1 VVSAWQQIDAQ
12 GKTVSQIILLIQ
24 DQVAAAKYV
33 RQALYNSDTGPF
45 QVDWVRHLAAG
56 LDQLARNP
64 DPKQQKANGI
74 AAVLVDL
81 CLPDSRGIETFNRI
95 LHAAPQIPILILSSA
110 QDEEVAKLAVH
121 HGAQD
126 YLLTARIDAYLL
138 PKMVRSMIE
147 RATITE
153 ALFEEK
159 ERAQITLNSIGDAVI
174 CIDVTGKVTYLN
186 TACESN
192 TGWSRDEAAGRPIA
206 EVFRIVDAS
215 TRESTQNPM
224 TEAIRQ
230 NKTVGLTPNSVLI
243 RRDGSEVAIEDSAA
257 PIHDR
262 RGQVTGAVMVFH
274 DVSSARALSLR
285 MSYLAQHDSLTD
297 LPNRT
302 LLNDRL
308 NRAIGLAERH
318 GQRLAVLFLD
328 VDRFKHVND
337 SVGHSIGDRL
347 LQSLAQ
353 RLLTCVRN
361 SDTVSRQGGDEFV
374 ILLSEVTH
382 AADAAVS
389 AEKLLLALG
398 EPHRIDQHDLQVTVS
413 IGIATYPDDGTDAE
427 TLLKRADFA
436 MYHAKDRGRN
446 NCQFFE
452 PRMNVHAVERQSLE
466 NELRHALERREFA
479 LHYQPKMNLRSGA
492 ITGIEAL
499 IRWHHPQRG
508 LVLPAQFIP
517 IAEECGF
524 IVPIG
529 QWVLRESCQQAK
541 TWRDAGLP
549 ATRMAINVST
559 VELRAKN
566 FLAGLRD
573 ILLETGLDPVDL
585 EFELTETFLMQDATS
600 TAAVLRAISELGV
613 RLTLDDFGTGYSS
626 LSHLK
631 RFPIGTLKIDQSF
644 VRDVTTDAD
653 DASIVSAMIN
663 MGKSLHMRVVAEGIE
678 TPQQLAFLREQNCPE
693 GQGYYFSRPVTA
705 GEFTK
710 YLGHCVAESVQVPSW
725 DDEPDSTPY

>member
-1 VVSAWQQIDAQ
+1 
-12 GKTVSQIILLIQ
+12 VSQIILLIQ
-24 DQVAAAKYV
+24 DHLSDAKYV
-33 RQALYNSDTGPF
+33 QEALDKSDGRLF
-45 QVDWVRHLAAG
+45 RVDWVRHLAAG
-56 LDQLARNP
+56 LERLAANL
-64 DPKQQKANGI
+64 DPEQQRENNI

-81 CLPDSRGIETFNRI
+81 SLPDSHGIETFNQIFR
-95 LHAAPQIPILILSSA
+95 AAPQIPILILTA
-110 QDEEVAKLAVH
+110 VEDEEVAKLAVQ

-126 YLLTARIDAYLL
+126 YLLTTRIDAYLL
-138 PKMVRSMIE
+138 PKTVRSMIE
-147 RATITE
+147 RAIIAE

-159 ERAQITLNSIGDAVI
+159 ERAQVTLNSIGDAVI

-186 TACESN
+186 TAGEGI
-192 TGWSRDEAAGRPIA
+192 TGWSRDEAAGRPIE
-206 EVFRIVDAS
+206 EVFRIVDAG
-215 TRESTQNPM
+215 TRETTQNPM
-224 TEAIRQ
+224 LEAIRQ
-230 NKTVGLTPNSVLI
+230 DKTVGLTPNCVLI
-243 RRDGSEVAIEDSAA
+243 RRNGSDAAIEDSAA

-308 NRAIGLAERH
+308 DRAIVLAERH
-318 GQRLAVLFLD
+318 RQRLAVLFLD
-328 VDRFKHVND
+328 VDRFKHIND
-337 SVGHSIGDRL
+337 SVGHVIGDRL
-347 LQSLAQ
+347 LQSLAE
-353 RLLTCVRN
+353 RLQTCVRN

-389 AEKLLLALG
+389 AEKLLLALS
-398 EPHRIDQHDLQVTVS
+398 EPHRIDQHDLEVTVS

-436 MYHAKDRGRN
+436 MYHAKESGRN
-446 NCQFFE
+446 KYQFFE
-452 PRMNVHAVERQSLE
+452 PKMNVRAIERQSLE

-479 LHYQPKMNLRSGA
+479 MHYQPKVNLHSGA

-541 TWRDAGLP
+541 LWQDAGLP
-549 ATRMAINVST
+549 SVRMAVNVST
-559 VELRAKN
+559 VELRAKD
-566 FLAGLRD
+566 FLTGLRD
-573 ILLETGLDPVDL
+573 ILMETGLDPLHL
-585 EFELTETFLMQDATS
+585 ELELTETFLMQDMTS
-600 TAAVLRAISELGV
+600 TAAVLRAINELGV

-644 VRDVTTDAD
+644 VRNVTTDAD
-653 DASIVSAMIN
+653 DASIVSAVIN
-663 MGKSLHMRVVAEGIE
+663 MAKSLDMCVVAEGVE

-693 GQGYYFSRPVTA
+693 GQGYYFNRPVTA
-705 GEFTK
+705 REFTK
-710 YLGHCVAESVQVPSW
+710 IPRTLRRGI
-725 DDEPDSTPY
+725 

>member
-1 VVSAWQQIDAQ
+1 
-12 GKTVSQIILLIQ
+12 VSQIILLIQ
-24 DQVAAAKYV
+24 DHLPDAKYV
-33 RQALYNSDTGPF
+33 RDALENSDSGLF
-45 QVDWVRHLAAG
+45 QVDWFTHLSAG
-56 LDQLARNP
+56 LERLATNL
-64 DPKQQKANGI
+64 DPKQRRAHDI

-81 CLPDSRGIETFNRI
+81 CLPDSRGIETFNQIFRVV
-95 LHAAPQIPILILSSA
+95 PQIPILILTA
-110 QDEEVAKLAVH
+110 VKDEEVAKLAVQ

-126 YLLTARIDAYLL
+126 YLLTARIDTYLL
-138 PKMVRSMIE
+138 PKTVRSMIE
-147 RATITE
+147 RAMITE

-159 ERAQITLNSIGDAVI
+159 ERAQVTLNSIGDAVI

-186 TACESN
+186 TAGESI
-192 TGWSRDEAAGRPIA
+192 TGWLRDEAAGRPIE

-215 TRESTQNPM
+215 TREATQNPM
-224 TEAIRQ
+224 IEAIRQ
-230 NKTVGLTPNSVLI
+230 DKTVGLTPNCVLI
-243 RRDGSEVAIEDSAA
+243 RRNGADAAIEDSAA

-274 DVSSARALSLR
+274 DVSSARALSLK

-297 LPNRT
+297 LPNRM

-308 NRAIGLAERH
+308 HRAIVLAERH
-318 GQRLAVLFLD
+318 RQRLAVLFLD
-328 VDRFKHVND
+328 VDRFKHIND
-337 SVGHSIGDRL
+337 SVGHVIGDRL

-353 RLLTCVRN
+353 RLLACVRN

-389 AEKLLLALG
+389 AEKLLLAVSEL
-398 EPHRIDQHDLQVTVS
+398 HRIDQHDLEVTVS

-436 MYHAKDRGRN
+436 MYHAKESGRN
-446 NCQFFE
+446 NYQFFE
-452 PRMNVHAVERQSLE
+452 PKMNVRAVKRQSLE
-466 NELRHALERREFA
+466 NDLRHAMERREFA
-479 LHYQPKMNLRSGA
+479 LHYQPKVNLHSGA

-541 TWRDAGLP
+541 LWQDAGLP
-549 ATRMAINVST
+549 SARVAINVSP
-559 VELRAKN
+559 VELRAKD
-566 FLAGLRD
+566 FLTGLRN
-573 ILLETGLDPVDL
+573 ILMETGLDPIHL
-585 EFELTETFLMQDATS
+585 ELELTETFLMQDTMS
-600 TAAVLRAISELGV
+600 TAAVLRAINELGV
-613 RLTLDDFGTGYSS
+613 CLTLDDFGTGYSS

-644 VRDVTTDAD
+644 VRNVTTDAD
-653 DASIVSAMIN
+653 DASIVSAVIN
-663 MGKSLHMRVVAEGIE
+663 MAKSLDMCVVAEGVE
-678 TPQQLAFLREQNCPE
+678 TPQQLAFLREHNCPE

-705 GEFTK
+705 REITK
-710 YLGHCVAESVQVPSW
+710 IPRTLRREIRAGAGP
-725 DDEPDSTPY
+725 